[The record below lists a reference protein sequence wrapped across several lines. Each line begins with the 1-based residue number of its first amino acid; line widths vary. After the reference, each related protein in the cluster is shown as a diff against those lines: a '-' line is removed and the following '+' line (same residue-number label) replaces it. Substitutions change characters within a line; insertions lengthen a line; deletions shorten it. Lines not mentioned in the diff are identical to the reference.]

1 MEVVS
6 MAFQEGIKKLEG
18 FPGAVFWTSP
28 PGPFKRVRSKLWV
41 SP

>member
-18 FPGAVFWTSP
+18 FPAAVFPDTRLRRAVFYP
-28 PGPFKRVRSKLWV
+28 AELQ
-41 SP
+41 